1 MTWFLSAP
9 STPKKEKKKSDD
21 YSLRGKEEIFVP
33 FVLERRESKGGGNA
47 PLTPHAGV
55 HLRNTSPIYMNTCCH
70 AMMMSEAERS
80 GAKWPVD
87 KFLEP
92 GGGNKKK
99 KRLTPFSWT
108 VQHCSNVMSLGQHF
122 FKSKIHSTTKTKVRV

>member
-122 FKSKIHSTTKTKVRV
+122 F

>member
-9 STPKKEKKKSDD
+9 STNQKKKEKK
-21 YSLRGKEEIFVP
+21 
-33 FVLERRESKGGGNA
+33 RRLFTPGQGRNLCAVCPGEKREQGGGNA

-92 GGGNKKK
+92 GGGEQKKK
-99 KRLTPFSWT
+99 TT
-108 VQHCSNVMSLGQHF
+108 DTF
-122 FKSKIHSTTKTKVRV
+122 FMDSAALQQRDVTWAAFF